1 MPFVLQASP
10 TYWWPVQFEM
20 PIDGGK
26 YRRETLDLEFRRLP
40 QSRVEKIMA
49 AEVELHHAVRT
60 GAENVPELM
69 TIVRGHAAEVVCGWR
84 GLLESD
90 GGPDVPFSETSL
102 QTFLDLPGVAQIILS
117 VYSDSLPKAKEKN
130 SRAPRTSGS

>member
-10 TYWWPVQFEM
+10 TYWWPVPFEM
-20 PIDGGK
+20 PVDGGK
-26 YRRETLDLEFRRLP
+26 NRRETLDLEFRRLP

-60 GAENVPELM
+60 GADNVLELM
-69 TIVRGHAAEVVCGWR
+69 AISRAHAAEVVCGWR
-84 GLLESD
+84 GMLDVD
-90 GGPDVPFSETSL
+90 GGVEVPFSETSL
-102 QTFLDLPGVAQIILS
+102 QIFLDLPGIAQIILS
-117 VYSDSLPKAKEKN
+117 AYSDSLPKAKEKN

>member
-1 MPFVLQASP
+1 MPA
-10 TYWWPVQFEM
+10 
-20 PIDGGK
+20 DGGK

-60 GAENVPELM
+60 GADNVPELM
-69 TIVRGHAAEVVCGWR
+69 AIVRAHAAEVVCGWR
-84 GLLESD
+84 GMLESD
-90 GGPDVPFSETSL
+90 GGPEVPFSETSL
-102 QTFLDLPGVAQIILS
+102 QVFLDLPGVAQIILS